1 MRPEDVQEF
10 LASQK
15 NALCA
20 QLRAYLLL
28 LSTAAIDRPEL
39 NEQITIAVDTL
50 QRLTAI

>member
-15 NALCA
+15 TALCA

-28 LSTAAIDRPEL
+28 LSTAVIDQPEL
-39 NEQITIAVDTL
+39 NEQITITVEAL
-50 QRLTAI
+50 QRLTS